1 MRFTYKIFRSSN
13 CPPLD
18 ENEVMGIAKSVT
30 KWTSTHFSKNS
41 LDDFVR
47 NTHSPELKSVRR
59 GIGLKLRWVNKPK
72 REHPLGVKNKKSI
85 YNKKHVFH

>member
-1 MRFTYKIFRSSN
+1 MRFMYKIFRSSN

-59 GIGLKLRWVNKPK
+59 GNGGKSGGLISR
-72 REHPLGVKNKKSI
+72 RGSI
-85 YNKKHVFH
+85 L